1 MSLLNS
7 APAVGFDQPYEM
19 LEACHERVERS
30 LRLLLR
36 LAEHLRRQ
44 GVDAQARDAAR
55 DLLRYFDIAA
65 PHHHEDEE
73 RHVLP
78 RLRALGRAA
87 LADRIAA
94 EHVQMDAAYQALR
107 PALLALRDAGLRPDA
122 AALAGWPGFAAL
134 YRAHIALE
142 EGDAYPASRAATAA
156 DSAESTDSTDWLAR
170 MGAEMAARRRAP
182 PSLP

>member
-1 MSLLNS
+1 MNLLNS

-30 LRLLLR
+30 LSLLLR
-36 LAEHLRRQ
+36 LAEHLRSV
-44 GVDAQARDAAR
+44 GPDEQARDAAR

-78 RLRALGRAA
+78 RLRALGQAG

-94 EHVQMDAAYQALR
+94 DHVRMQAAYQAIR
-107 PALLALRDAGLRPDA
+107 PGLLALRETALPPDEA
-122 AALAGWPGFAAL
+122 QLASWPAFAAL
-134 YRAHIALE
+134 YRAHIELE
-142 EGDAYPASRAATAA
+142 EGDAYPACRAEATPEA
-156 DSAESTDSTDWLAR
+156 LAL
-170 MGAEMAARRRAP
+170 MGAEMAQRRRG
-182 PSLP
+182 

>member
-1 MSLLNS
+1 MNLLNS

-30 LRLLLR
+30 LSLLLR
-36 LAEHLRRQ
+36 LGAHLQAR
-44 GVDAQARDAAR
+44 GEVDQQARDAAS
-55 DLLRYFDIAA
+55 DVLRYFDIAA

-78 RLRALGRAA
+78 LLRQIGRGE

-94 EHVQMDAAYQALR
+94 DHVQMHAAYLALR
-107 PALLALRDAGLRPDA
+107 PGLEALLDQGLMPDSGA
-122 AALAGWPGFAAL
+122 WSAFAAL

-142 EGDAYPASRAATAA
+142 EVEAYPVTRQLCKPEVLATV
-156 DSAESTDSTDWLAR
+156 
-170 MGAEMAARRRAP
+170 GAEMAARRR
-182 PSLP
+182 SG